1 MPKVFYRK
9 QEWYTELMSVVE
21 QFSDHF
27 LDVESTK
34 FVESWRLTT
43 IICGPHGPIDE
54 EALFNNPDPYGMKE
68 LEAME
73 EGEDDTDTAP
83 PPLVNRRANLP
94 TLEVEAYIDLKA
106 PKLKERFAPDQ
117 GKSGQPTSQ
126 PAPQPPKQSSSKWTE
141 EDAEWDPTD
150 WA

>member
-34 FVESWRLTT
+34 FV
-43 IICGPHGPIDE
+43 E

>member
-34 FVESWRLTT
+34 FV
-43 IICGPHGPIDE
+43 E

-126 PAPQPPKQSSSKWTE
+126 PALQPPKQSSSKWTE